1 MEVSGVMEVS
11 VGNGG
16 KLVDVSRVMQVVIVF
31 ISKTELFIIL
41 YCFDMII
48 FLLPYMHHNVT
59 DHFSLPNPP

>member
-31 ISKTELFIIL
+31 ISTTATL
-41 YCFDMII
+41 
-48 FLLPYMHHNVT
+48 HA
-59 DHFSLPNPP
+59 S